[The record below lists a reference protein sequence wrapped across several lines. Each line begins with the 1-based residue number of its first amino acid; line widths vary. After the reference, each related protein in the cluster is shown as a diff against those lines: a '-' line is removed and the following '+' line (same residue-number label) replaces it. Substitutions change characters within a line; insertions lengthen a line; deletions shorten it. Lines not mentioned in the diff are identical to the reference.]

1 MDSEF
6 SEMTTMTSEPPDR
19 TAPDADRVG
28 IGIASCLFAV
38 FLFSIADATAKWLGQ
53 SYAPIQIVFL
63 RYVFGLVP
71 VALFVWRSGGLRA
84 LKTRRPFAHGL
95 RALLLFTSLLALF
108 TGLRGLPLAEAISIA
123 FTAPLFVTALSG
135 PVLGEPVRPRR
146 WAAVVI
152 GLIGALII
160 VRPGTA
166 AFQFDALY
174 ILTGALCY
182 SLAMLVTRRMAKTE
196 TNVAMLAYTT
206 LGAGIVSLPLMPF
219 VWRQP
224 AAAGDVW
231 LFGLIGMVG
240 GTAAYLLIAAY
251 RNAPAAVVAPFEYT
265 ALVWSVL
272 FGWIVWQE
280 QPEPLVWLGAAI
292 IALSG
297 LYITYRESAAAR

>member
-1 MDSEF
+1 
-6 SEMTTMTSEPPDR
+6 MTSEPPGR

-38 FLFSIADATAKWLGQ
+38 FFFSIADATAKWLGQ

-63 RYVFGLVP
+63 RYVFGLIP

-95 RALLLFTSLLALF
+95 RALLFFSALFMLF

-174 ILTGALCY
+174 ILASALCF

-206 LGAGIVSLPLMPF
+206 LGAGIASLPLMPF

-224 AAAGDVW
+224 AAGDVW
-231 LFGLIGMVG
+231 LFALIGIVG
-240 GTAAYLLIAAY
+240 GMAAYLLIAAY
-251 RNAPAAVVAPFEYT
+251 RNAPAAVVAPFDYT
-265 ALVWSVL
+265 GLVWAAL
-272 FGWIVWQE
+272 LGWIIWQE
-280 QPEPLVWLGAAI
+280 RPEPLVWLGAAI

-297 LYITYRESAAAR
+297 LYITYRESVAAR